1 MKFFKILLLTTVI
14 ILSTACERKLK
25 YDGDDNNPENIT
37 LTVMASPDT
46 TLEVMAGRSF
56 VFTRLTDITEDAEY
70 VFNIS
75 ASLRFGHVYY
85 SINGGEQ
92 KKMTYDDEH
101 HRFVSDYR
109 PSVGDHIAVNASE
122 IDLPNVSGST
132 IVPSKPTLEV
142 VDAKYVAP
150 EEGEVITIACKL
162 KLLTKTTNNLLTTRR
177 SAMMKTTMTF
187 SLPMMRL
194 YSKIPTSMPSVATGL
209 ATSATSSLTSV
220 SMARNMNL
228 PSALTLWLLANKPNL
243 L

>member
-1 MKFFKILLLTTVI
+1 MEFFKILLLTTVI

-25 YDGDDNNPENIT
+25 YDGDDNNSENIT

-70 VFNIS
+70 VFNIY

-150 EEGEVITIACKL
+150 EEGEVNGKAEVRLRISDPQESGNYYRL
-162 KLLTKTTNNLLTTRR
+162 QVKTFDKDN
-177 SAMMKTTMTF
+177 
-187 SLPMMRL
+187 
-194 YSKIPTSMPSVATGL
+194 
-209 ATSATSSLTSV
+209 
-220 SMARNMNL
+220 
-228 PSALTLWLLANKPNL
+228 
-243 L
+243 

>member
-1 MKFFKILLLTTVI
+1 
-14 ILSTACERKLK
+14 
-25 YDGDDNNPENIT
+25 
-37 LTVMASPDT
+37 
-46 TLEVMAGRSF
+46 
-56 VFTRLTDITEDAEY
+56 
-70 VFNIS
+70 
-75 ASLRFGHVYY
+75 
-85 SINGGEQ
+85 
-92 KKMTYDDEH
+92 MTYDDEH

-150 EEGEVITIACKL
+150 EEGEVNGKAEVRLKKAAITIACKL

>member
-1 MKFFKILLLTTVI
+1 MEFFKILLLTTVI

-25 YDGDDNNPENIT
+25 YDGDDNNSENIT

-150 EEGEVITIACKL
+150 
-162 KLLTKTTNNLLTTRR
+162 
-177 SAMMKTTMTF
+177 
-187 SLPMMRL
+187 
-194 YSKIPTSMPSVATGL
+194 
-209 ATSATSSLTSV
+209 
-220 SMARNMNL
+220 
-228 PSALTLWLLANKPNL
+228 
-243 L
+243 